1 MGGDDSAGGV
11 GGTRPAPVFRPWC
24 WGPGRRTL
32 PSRRP
37 CPCCEGRHLLL
48 ETRLQGESQRRDVL
62 GFTEHRCFVPL
73 LVAPPRTHCA
83 GDAPRMAGGSALSCG
98 GAACSGWKYK
108 TDLLLKSIAC
118 HAGPERLHPGRWQ
131 LVDTA
136 PRAHGSGDTARTAQP
151 ASQHGVLCPQ
161 G

>member
-1 MGGDDSAGGV
+1 M
-11 GGTRPAPVFRPWC
+11 FRPWC

-73 LVAPPRTHCA
+73 LVAPPPGHT
-83 GDAPRMAGGSALSCG
+83 ALG
-98 GAACSGWKYK
+98 
-108 TDLLLKSIAC
+108 T
-118 HAGPERLHPGRWQ
+118 HPGWR
-131 LVDTA
+131 
-136 PRAHGSGDTARTAQP
+136 GAQP
-151 ASQHGVLCPQ
+151 SPVGAQRAPAGNIKRTFC
-161 G
+161 